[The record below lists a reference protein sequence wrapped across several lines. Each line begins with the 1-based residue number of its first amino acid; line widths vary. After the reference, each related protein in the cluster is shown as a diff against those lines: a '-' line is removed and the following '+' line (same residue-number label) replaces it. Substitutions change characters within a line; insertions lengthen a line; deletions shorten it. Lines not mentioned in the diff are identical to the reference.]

1 MEPLIV
7 NVTINA
13 PVEKVWAFFTEA
25 EHIMN
30 WNFAHESW
38 HCPKAENKLEIGGEF
53 FYTMAAK
60 DKSASFVFHETYT
73 EIIPFQ
79 KIEYHIED
87 GRKVEVF
94 FHKIDENT
102 TEIFER
108 FEPEM
113 INALEMQEQGW
124 QGILNQFKNYTEGN
138 F

>member
-7 NVTINA
+7 TATINA
-13 PVEKVWAFFTEA
+13 PVEHVWELFTQA
-25 EHIMN
+25 EHITN

-38 HCPKAENKLEIGGEF
+38 HCPKAENNLEIGGEF

-60 DKSASFVFHETYT
+60 DQSARFVFQGTYT
-73 EIIPFQ
+73 EIIPHQ

-94 FHKIDENT
+94 FNAIDENT

-108 FEPEM
+108 FEPEH

-124 QGILNQFKNYTEGN
+124 QSILNQFKEYTEGS
-138 F
+138 